1 MGGQPFK
8 KWRTHCP
15 ANAWFRCRWW
25 QRHCSH
31 CRPLTGR
38 CGVVVNSKILAT
50 WARKLA
56 PLGEGQKWCAH
67 YYGKHGGK
75 DGWANWEESNC
86 TFPFNDICM
95 LVKGDA
101 ELTDHQFETRY
112 LRSCYFRCPCNESI
126 PWELHGIGGSL
137 AEATNFTWN
146 KKCSMIPPTSYALSS
161 PNYPWPSHKVV
172 DIYCCKKYHYPSVP
186 ADRRWLYAD
195 RGEACNMWEIDPA
208 VRPKADATL
217 CAALIGLVLLY
228 LSKQPS

>member
-1 MGGQPFK
+1 MAHSLPLPCERLVQVSLVAAALLALPVIDGKVWGGGKFK
-8 KWRTHCP
+8 DFS
-15 ANAWFRCRWW
+15 NLGS
-25 QRHCSH
+25 QV
-31 CRPLTGR
+31 GR
-38 CGVVVNSKILAT
+38 
-50 WARKLA
+50 